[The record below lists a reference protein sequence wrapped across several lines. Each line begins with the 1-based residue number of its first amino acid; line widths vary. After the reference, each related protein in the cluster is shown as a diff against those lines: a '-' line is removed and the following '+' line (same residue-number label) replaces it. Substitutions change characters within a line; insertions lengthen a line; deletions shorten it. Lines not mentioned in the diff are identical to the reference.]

1 MEDFF
6 RVILAD
12 ASNQFIVNLQIMCV
26 WAFNILPKIQTR
38 YLFGRNHV
46 ADFSHYKQAEIQMF
60 TTVLDIEK
68 FSRYLFFFF
77 AFYFSCTT
85 FYSIVL
91 NDFYFRRGFET

>member
-1 MEDFF
+1 
-6 RVILAD
+6 
-12 ASNQFIVNLQIMCV
+12 MCV

-68 FSRYLFFFF
+68 FSRYLFFFLPF
-77 AFYFSCTT
+77 IFHARHFM
-85 FYSIVL
+85 V
-91 NDFYFRRGFET
+91 